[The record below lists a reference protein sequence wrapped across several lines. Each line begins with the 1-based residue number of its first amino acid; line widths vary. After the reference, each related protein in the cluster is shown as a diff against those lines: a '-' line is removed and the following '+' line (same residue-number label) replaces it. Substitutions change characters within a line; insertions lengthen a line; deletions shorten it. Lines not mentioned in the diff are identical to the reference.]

1 MALYSEDKFPNLGNI
16 CVICANSVVISSGWE
31 GAEKHSP
38 HSSAPVHPEVNC
50 QLVEIS
56 SVRSRTEFEF

>member
-31 GAEKHSP
+31 GAEK
-38 HSSAPVHPEVNC
+38 PVLTPRLQSIQKLIVN
-50 QLVEIS
+50 
-56 SVRSRTEFEF
+56 